1 MGRKREK
8 LVILIIQRSLFLGTR
23 EGGNEL
29 KQPTESASK
38 KELMRAGSSTAQIR
52 HTLPAPRLGEKSKR
66 AARTRTVGLLVGVW
80 FAYTRTRNKLR
91 GQFFAIP
98 QWAIHAAAD
107 WHAREDSFGVS
118 LDGREAN
125 ATNSQASQTSRST
138 N

>member
-1 MGRKREK
+1 M
-8 LVILIIQRSLFLGTR
+8 ILIIQRSLILGIR

-38 KELMRAGSSTAQIR
+38 KELMRAGSSTAKIR
-52 HTLPAPRLGEKSKR
+52 HTLSAPRLGEKSKR

-91 GQFFAIP
+91 GQFFAIH
-98 QWAIHAAAD
+98 QGAIHTAD
-107 WHAREDSFGVS
+107 RHAREDNFGVS